1 MRSESFKD
9 GVVPKFIDVYV
20 KQCLTLSVVYE
31 KPRLK
36 DCIETMKIDA
46 DSTIDDH
53 FKAIRAQGEAYLSK
67 ALKQNASPVMR
78 ERILMA
84 SFRYFELRQRTNSS
98 AGQLSQSSQAIV
110 PSQAAA
116 TASGPDSSFQSL
128 IASALDHDMSTQ
140 VLIDSCAKAA
150 DYQLSQIL
158 VKCLFILASSGSIC
172 DEKAKTGDN
181 VVESQSQYEDEEL
194 FGVPDSDEENVNP
207 QTGQLQGGQSQGQ
220 KPKAPSAVGRKRK
233 DPPHEVS
240 VGRTGQS
247 FVDEFVSRLIANSRE
262 RPCSQTKS
270 NDAFV
275 SAVAKEAPLSES
287 ASKNVLQLLTRRMRN
302 VDLFEL
308 PPYIY
313 QLLLF
318 ASARGNS
325 AAKSDILIQI
335 TRVFSELEA
344 KTRKSEEVSLSM
356 LEEDEDAITPS
367 STTPKELRQ
376 VQGTALLHIEY
387 AVKQDPVL
395 SAEIVKLAKS
405 GVETPKH
412 FLTAFGTGILL
423 SLARATS
430 SQSDILHVLR
440 EAISRFSKEMSLRK
454 RSLYAARVSMNDENI
469 VDARKSVLFVADCT
483 CEIGWDDLKESL
495 MNFAFFLLDK
505 PLSNAISTGPDAAN
519 LGEDLLFK
527 LFSSHSV
534 IRESIL
540 EHLTTRIALQ
550 EKSAQQAICVIRNLA
565 ERIPFCVL
573 EHSRYV
579 RDGIE
584 FLVTLPPWMAAALIA
599 AYKPLLLARQ
609 DLKDYFQLVIR
620 KSLFHRDSS
629 SRAVAITGFLT
640 VMSLCSSSAVGSQ
653 SQGTGGRRLN
663 STEHAN
669 LEAEAMLDAIQP
681 IRRIFSYSA
690 ALRALLY
697 KTTIHHLQGADD
709 EPSSR
714 MAAAIGEILRCHLQT
729 FVDPQNAPY
738 ILIEHCVDECSGG
751 ALVEPLGDLVW
762 CMAVVE
768 SKRNLKSY
776 QASYIIDLAQK
787 LARVSLQDF
796 SISKDLVSVSNG
808 AGNGADGEIA
818 TQSAEEATARANRNR
833 IRVLGS
839 VCEALIHAVLIMTP
853 ESQTWTIVTET
864 LVPLLVLKGRVFEL
878 LRSVGVSSASDA
890 FNDLG
895 GDLAIEQL
903 RPGMRMLL
911 QRGGKSSNQKGKKRP
926 GSRKAKS
933 GEGNS
938 GSGAGAVQVSGHR
951 FGIFSV
957 LSSASSKPTLP
968 LSVAMRTLQVMSDAI
983 SQENNDARNAFHGQA
998 ESRDFQELRVYLLA
1012 VAQKHTEDFISF
1024 ISKESHVARLQS
1036 DRTVWE
1042 TNQAIDGLVRM
1053 AMGDF
1058 KRFRRSASNTPGQG
1072 GIAALQIAERCAC
1085 ALMYFG
1091 ILKKPTVS
1099 AFCKALM
1106 LERASS
1112 GSEREGEEETFEGAA
1127 GALERLVDSLID
1139 DELFKEAA
1147 VTLRMHESV
1156 VISVIGVLENMEK
1169 ISTFRDKRVQ
1179 WATDALFG
1187 KHISDAGIVKTLV
1200 QTCLVYTENNND
1212 LRRAGHLCLRLLE
1225 VIGDCDENAVAPE
1238 VDDNED
1244 EKLCSAQSVTQE
1256 TSLAVVDAII
1266 DVIDRAICDVE
1277 WCLSR
1282 MSSLESSVGTS
1293 SIEAD
1298 SSHFRENQEESVDAL
1313 QQEVTAKQAIRAED
1327 AAQVRLEGIVRTLRG
1342 LARCAIAKWSQQ
1354 ERLLKLIT
1362 KTYKVICSATQAQ
1375 AKRRGDPRTTFT
1387 SLINECKGLAPTLWT
1402 YLAFVGAE
1410 TMGAQSLKG
1419 ASRAAREA
1427 RVMPQLVYEV
1437 ERFEKVLIGAQK
1449 RTKIN
1454 LLRGMRR
1461 NIARDFRIREDLL
1474 REERNSDDDP
1484 AEQNEQDDKPR
1495 PNRAKKRRT

>member
-1 MRSESFKD
+1 MKHCFE
-9 GVVPKFIDVYV
+9 I
-20 KQCLTLSVVYE
+20 
-31 KPRLK
+31 
-36 DCIETMKIDA
+36 MKIDA

-53 FKAIRAQGEAYLSK
+53 FKAIRAQGETYLSK

-84 SFRYFELRQRTNSS
+84 SFRYFELRQRTISS
-98 AGQLSQSSQAIV
+98 VGQLSQSSQAIV

-116 TASGPDSSFQSL
+116 AASGPDSSFQSL
-128 IASALDHDMSTQ
+128 LASALDHDISTQ

-158 VKCLFILASSGSIC
+158 VKCLFVLASSGSIC
-172 DEKAKTGDN
+172 DERAKTGDN
-181 VVESQSQYEDEEL
+181 VVESQSQYEDDEL
-194 FGVPDSDEENVNP
+194 FGVPDSDEENLDP
-207 QTGQLQGGQSQGQ
+207 QTGQLLGGKSQGQ
-220 KPKAPSAVGRKRK
+220 KPIASNTVGKKRK

-247 FVDEFVSRLIANSRE
+247 FVDEFVSRLIASSKE
-262 RPCSQTKS
+262 RPCSQTRS

-287 ASKNVLQLLTRRMRN
+287 ASKNVLQLLTRRMRR

-325 AAKSDILIQI
+325 AAKSEILMQI
-335 TRVFSELEA
+335 TQVFTELEA
-344 KTRKSEEVSLSM
+344 KTRKSEEVSSIM

-367 STTPKELRQ
+367 STTLKELRQ

-395 SAEIVKLAKS
+395 SAEIMKLAKN
-405 GVETPKH
+405 GVEAPTH
-412 FLTAFGTGILL
+412 FLSAFGTGILL

-430 SQSDILHVLR
+430 SQSDVLHVLR
-440 EAISRFSKEMSLRK
+440 EVISRFAKEMSLRK
-454 RSLYAARVSMNDENI
+454 RNLYAARVSMNDENI
-469 VDARKSVLFVADCT
+469 VDARKSLLFVADCT
-483 CEIGWDDLKESL
+483 CENGWDDLKESL
-495 MNFAFFLLDK
+495 MNFAFLLLDK
-505 PLSNAISTGPDAAN
+505 PLSDAISTEPDADN
-519 LGEDLLFK
+519 LGETLLFK
-527 LFSSHSV
+527 LFSSHSA

-565 ERIPFCVL
+565 ERIPFYVL

-584 FLVTLPPWMAAALIA
+584 FLVTLPPWMAASLIA

-609 DLKDYFQLVIR
+609 DLRDHFQLVIR

-629 SRAVAITGFLT
+629 SRAVAITGFLA
-640 VMSLCSSSAVGSQ
+640 VMSLCSSSAVSGQ
-653 SQGTGGRRLN
+653 PQGTRGRGLN
-663 STEHAN
+663 SAKHAN

-697 KTTIHHLQGADD
+697 KTTIHHLQGAGDAS
-709 EPSSR
+709 SSR
-714 MAAAIGEILRCHLQT
+714 MAAAIGEILRSHLQT
-729 FVDPQNAPY
+729 FVEPQDAPY
-738 ILIEHCVDECSGG
+738 ILIEHCVDESSGG

-768 SKRNLKSY
+768 SKRDPEAY
-776 QASYIIDLAQK
+776 QASFIIDLAQK
-787 LARVSLQDF
+787 LATVSLQDF
-796 SISKDLVSVSNG
+796 SIAKDLVSVSNDV
-808 AGNGADGEIA
+808 GNGADGETA
-818 TQSAEEATARANRNR
+818 TQGAERATARANRNR
-833 IRVLGS
+833 ARVLGS
-839 VCEALIHAVLIMTP
+839 VCEALIHAVLIMAP
-853 ESQTWTIVTET
+853 ECQTWSIVTET
-864 LVPLLVLKGRVFEL
+864 LVPLLGLKGRVFEL

-911 QRGGKSSNQKGKKRP
+911 QRGGRASNQKGKKRP

-938 GSGAGAVQVSGHR
+938 SSGAGVVQVSDHR
-951 FGIFSV
+951 FGAFSV

-968 LSVAMRTLQVMSDAI
+968 LSVAMRILRVMSDAI
-983 SQENNDARNAFHGQA
+983 SQENDARNAFHGQA
-998 ESRDFQELRVYLLA
+998 ESREFQDLRVYLLA
-1012 VAQKHTEDFISF
+1012 VAQKHVEDFISF
-1024 ISKESHVARLQS
+1024 ISKECNVPRRKG
-1036 DRTVWE
+1036 DRTIWE
-1042 TNQAIDGLVRM
+1042 TNQAVDGLVRM

-1072 GIAALQIAERCAC
+1072 GITALQIAERCAC
-1085 ALMYFG
+1085 ALPYFG
-1091 ILKKPTVS
+1091 VLKKPTVS
-1099 AFCKALM
+1099 SFCKALM
-1106 LERASS
+1106 LEPASF
-1112 GSEREGEEETFEGAA
+1112 GSEHEGEEETFEGAA
-1127 GALERLVDSLID
+1127 GALEQLVDSLID

-1147 VTLRMHESV
+1147 LTLRMHKSV
-1156 VISVIGVLENMEK
+1156 VISVIGVLGNMEK

-1179 WATDALFG
+1179 WATEALFG
-1187 KHISDAGIVKTLV
+1187 KQISDAGIVKTLV

-1212 LRRAGHLCLRLLE
+1212 LRRAGHLCLRILE

-1238 VDDNED
+1238 VGDNED
-1244 EKLCSAQSVTQE
+1244 EKLCSAQCVTQE
-1256 TSLAVVDAII
+1256 TSLAVVDAIME
-1266 DVIDRAICDVE
+1266 VIDRAICDVE
-1277 WCLSR
+1277 WCLNR
-1282 MSSLESSVGTS
+1282 MNSLESSVGTS

-1298 SSHFRENQEESVDAL
+1298 SSHFKENQDENIDAL
-1313 QQEVTAKQAIRAED
+1313 QQEIIAKQAIRAED

-1375 AKRRGDPRTTFT
+1375 ARRRGDPRTTFT

-1410 TMGAQSLKG
+1410 TVDGQSSKG

-1474 REERNSDDDP
+1474 REEQNSDDGREE
-1484 AEQNEQDDKPR
+1484 ANEQEDNPG
-1495 PNRAKKRRT
+1495 PNRTKKRRT